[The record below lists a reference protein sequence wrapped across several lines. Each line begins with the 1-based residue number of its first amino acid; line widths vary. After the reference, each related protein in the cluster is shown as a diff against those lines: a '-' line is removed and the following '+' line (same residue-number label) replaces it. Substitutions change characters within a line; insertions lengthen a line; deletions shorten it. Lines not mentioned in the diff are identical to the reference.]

1 MRFRKLVWNGVV
13 TSALVA
19 TAIGSLADE
28 TEASAKS
35 STTRNAVESDS
46 ERSARVASK
55 KSERTLGNWRGEVAE
70 GERLLIPREYA
81 KAELCFRQAYN
92 EVRRTPGA
100 STDDVVLCMQSL
112 AKTLYLQ
119 DITVETIPLYKKSL
133 KLLQKTY
140 GKNSLK
146 TTSTLVTLAGI
157 LEIEGEYKTA
167 DDLYAQAI
175 EIVTNT
181 TDGDKANNQL
191 LLADFE
197 HRLGHSLFT
206 QGRLSECDPH
216 YLTAL
221 TIAMQA
227 DMHPTTEFIEEAT
240 IDYTNLLI
248 ATIYNAKTMKSAF
261 QNELLKDQVG
271 LLKRKSGAPDSHWST
286 KVSIKMADNALD
298 EAERRTVAGN
308 NATGSTGNGGGS
320 VSTTA
325 DSLES
330 TIPQNFDTTRVSVDK
345 KYSDFAALEDVN
357 KQRIAFY
364 ERMIAADINSLG
376 PDHPSVARDL
386 NGLASIYLTQHNY
399 AEAKPLLMRALV
411 IYEKAYLADSSPAKQ
426 TRLLLQ
432 LISVEQNPATAAV
445 DTTYI
450 DSLPRIPA
458 AAQKLEVALRLNDLA
473 FMLYRQGKVP
483 TALQVYYWA
492 LASTANSTGDSSIL
506 AAASM
511 ADMSRALR
519 SAGRNNEA
527 AKLEA
532 NAGAIARRDILE
544 KRSKLLPR

>member
-1 MRFRKLVWNGVV
+1 MRFRKMIWNGVL
-13 TSALVA
+13 TSMLVSTSVSLLVEKTDARTKDSSKSQTKTTGSTRLSKDA
-19 TAIGSLADE
+19 T
-28 TEASAKS
+28 KH
-35 STTRNAVESDS
+35 V
-46 ERSARVASK
+46 
-55 KSERTLGNWRGEVAE
+55 GNWNAEIAE
-70 GERLLIPREYA
+70 GERLLITKQYA
-81 KAELCFRQAYN
+81 KSELCFRQAYN
-92 EVRRTPGA
+92 DVRRTPGA
-100 STDDVVLCMQSL
+100 SADDVVVCMQSL
-112 AKTLYLQ
+112 AKSLYLQ

-133 KLLQKTY
+133 KILQKTY
-140 GKNSLK
+140 GKDSLK

-157 LEIEGEYKTA
+157 LDFEGEYKNSERYYT
-167 DDLYAQAI
+167 QAI
-175 EIVTNT
+175 DIVSKT
-181 TDGDKANNQL
+181 TEGDKENNQL
-191 LLADFE
+191 LLADYE
-197 HRLGHSLFT
+197 HKLGYSLFT
-206 QGRLSECDPH
+206 QGRLSECEPH

-227 DMHPTTEFIEEAT
+227 DMHPTTEFIEDAT

-248 ATIYNAKTMKSAF
+248 STIYDAKTMKSAF

-286 KVSIKMADNALD
+286 KVSIKMADKALE
-298 EAERRTVAGN
+298 EAERRIVAGN
-308 NATGSTGNGGGS
+308 STTGSTANGGGNP
-320 VSTTA
+320 STTEGG
-325 DSLES
+325 LE
-330 TIPQNFDTTRVSVDK
+330 TAIQQNFDTTRVYANK
-345 KYSDFAALEDVN
+345 KYSDFAALEDIN
-357 KQRIAFY
+357 KQRVSFY

-411 IYEKAYLADSSPAKQ
+411 IYDKAYLADSSPAKQ

-432 LISVEQNPATAAV
+432 LISVEQDPSTAVV
-445 DTTYI
+445 DTTYL